1 MNTNENTLN
10 MLYRYAFLVCLVV
23 IMGACASSNVPA
35 PDTSE
40 AESMVRQAEEA
51 GAQEYAPLELRNAR
65 KKIEEAKTL
74 VDDEQYAK
82 ATRLTEEAS
91 VDAELAMVKARSE
104 KAREAVEQLRKT
116 IKTLKDEIERNQ
128 QRQGGSL

>member
-23 IMGACASSNVPA
+23 IMGACASSNVLA

-65 KKIEEAKTL
+65 KKIEQAKTF

-91 VDAELAMVKARSE
+91 VDAE
-104 KAREAVEQLRKT
+104 
-116 IKTLKDEIERNQ
+116 
-128 QRQGGSL
+128 